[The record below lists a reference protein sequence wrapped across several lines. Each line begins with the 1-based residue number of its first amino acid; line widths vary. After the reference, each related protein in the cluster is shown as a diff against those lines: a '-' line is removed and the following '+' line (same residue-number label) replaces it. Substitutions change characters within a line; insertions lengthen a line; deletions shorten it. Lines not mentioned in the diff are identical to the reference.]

1 MFMPMR
7 LFIILFSIMKMAVWA
22 NAAQQPNFVWII
34 SEDNSIHYLDHFFP
48 GGADTP
54 NIKKMAK
61 HGITYDNAF
70 SNAPVCSVARSTLIS
85 GCYAPRIGTQYH
97 RKTSMAP
104 MPEGVRM
111 FPSYLRDKG
120 YYTTN
125 RSKTDYNAVPG
136 KGVWHESSG
145 KAHWRKRN
153 AGQPFFHKASYA
165 TSHESSLHFTDRA
178 MKSQPTKH
186 DPDSVRLAPYHPDT
200 PTFRYTHARY
210 LDNLVKIDDIVG
222 KVIDELE
229 KDNLLEDT
237 FVFYFGDHGGVL
249 PRSKGY
255 AYESGL
261 HVPLVVRVPK
271 NFSHLVKSESGHRE
285 KGFVEFVDF
294 GPTILNL
301 AGAEIPDGIDG
312 RPFLGQGARTRNYT
326 FNYADRFDEKYDFVR
341 WMRKGKYSYQ
351 RNFQPFNF
359 DALQNDYRYRQL
371 AFEEWRQLY
380 QKGKLNAVQR
390 QFFETRPAEALYDVE
405 VDPHE
410 TRNLASDPSYTKVL
424 DEMRELMSSELREIN
439 DLSFFPEPIM
449 LKEAMKNPVK
459 YGKGKSDHI
468 NKLVGIADLQLRPYK
483 EVQDQIKEALISDDS
498 WSRYWGCIVASS
510 HRKITSEQ
518 VRLIAKIAD
527 NDMEPLV
534 RCRAAEFLGLT
545 GEKDPR
551 PAIKKALKMSTMA
564 VETNLILNTAVLLHD
579 GPSGFKFNE
588 LSMEDVNHDGRYV
601 EARVAY
607 LSNKK
612 TSVPLKK
619 KKRKKG

>member
-1 MFMPMR
+1 M
-7 LFIILFSIMKMAVWA
+7 IKMTAWMH
-22 NAAQQPNFVWII
+22 AAQQPNFVWII

-61 HGITYDNAF
+61 NGITYDNAF

-97 RKTSMAP
+97 RKTFMAP

-145 KAHWRKRN
+145 KAHWRKRKE
-153 AGQPFFHKASYA
+153 GQPFFHKASYG
-165 TSHESSLHFTDRA
+165 TSHESSLHFPARA
-178 MKSQPTKH
+178 MENQPTKH

-210 LDNLVKIDDIVG
+210 LDNLVKIDDVVG

-229 KDNLLEDT
+229 EDNLLEDT

-271 NFSHLVKSESGHRE
+271 NFKYLVKCEPGHRE

-301 AGAEIPDGIDG
+301 AGAVIPSGIDG
-312 RPFLGQGARTRNYT
+312 KPFLGQGARTRNYT

-341 WMRKGKYSYQ
+341 WIRKGKYSYQ

-380 QKGKLNAVQR
+380 KKGKLNAIQR
-390 QFFETRPAEALYDVE
+390 QFFETRPVEALYDIE
-405 VDPHE
+405 ADPHE
-410 TRNLASDPSYTKVL
+410 TRNLSSDPDFAKVL
-424 DEMRELMSSELREIN
+424 DEMRNLMGSELLRIN
-439 DLSFFPEPIM
+439 DLSFFPEPVM
-449 LKEAMKNPVK
+449 LKEAMKSPVN
-459 YGKGKSDHI
+459 YGKDKSDHI
-468 NKLVGIADLQLRPYK
+468 KRLVGIADLQLKPYK
-483 EVQDQIKEALISDDS
+483 KVESQIKEALLSNDP

-510 HRKITSEQ
+510 HGQSPEDIVHLTKN
-518 VRLIAKIAD
+518 LAKD
-527 NDMEPLV
+527 DPEPLV

-545 GEKDPR
+545 GKGDPK
-551 PAIKKALKMSTMA
+551 PIIKQALKMATSE
-564 VETNLILNTAVLLHD
+564 VETNLILNTVVLLQDGKSGCDFHD
-579 GPSGFKFNE
+579 
-588 LSMEDVNHDGRYV
+588 LSNEDVNHGGRYV

-607 LSNKK
+607 LSGKK
-612 TSVPLKK
+612 PPPKK
-619 KKRKKG
+619 SKRKKK

>member
-1 MFMPMR
+1 M
-7 LFIILFSIMKMAVWA
+7 IKMTAWMH
-22 NAAQQPNFVWII
+22 AAQQPNFVWII

-61 HGITYDNAF
+61 NGITYDNAF

-97 RKTSMAP
+97 RKTFMAP

-145 KAHWRKRN
+145 KAHWRKRKE
-153 AGQPFFHKASYA
+153 GQPFFHKASYG
-165 TSHESSLHFTDRA
+165 TSHESSLHFTARA
-178 MKSQPTKH
+178 MENQPTKH

-210 LDNLVKIDDIVG
+210 LDNLVKIDDVVG

-229 KDNLLEDT
+229 EDNLLEDT

-271 NFSHLVKSESGHRE
+271 NFKYLVKCEPGHRE

-301 AGAEIPDGIDG
+301 AGAVIPGGIDG
-312 RPFLGQGARTRNYT
+312 NPFLGQGARTRNYT

-341 WMRKGKYSYQ
+341 WIRKGKYSYQ

-380 QKGKLNAVQR
+380 KKGKLNAIQR
-390 QFFETRPAEALYDVE
+390 QFFETRPVEALYDIE
-405 VDPHE
+405 ADPHE
-410 TRNLASDPSYTKVL
+410 TRNLSSDPDFAKVL
-424 DEMRELMSSELREIN
+424 DEMRNLMGSELRRIN
-439 DLSFFPEPIM
+439 DLSFFPESVM
-449 LKEAMKNPVK
+449 LKEAMKSPVN
-459 YGKGKSDHI
+459 YGKDKSDHI
-468 NKLVGIADLQLRPYK
+468 KKLVGIADLQLKPYK
-483 EVQDQIKEALISDDS
+483 KVESQIKEALLSNDP
-498 WSRYWGCIVASS
+498 WSRYWGCVVASS
-510 HRKITSEQ
+510 HGQSPEDIVHLTKN
-518 VRLIAKIAD
+518 LAKD
-527 NDMEPLV
+527 DPEPLV

-545 GEKDPR
+545 GKGDPK
-551 PAIKKALKMSTMA
+551 PIIKQALKMATSE
-564 VETNLILNTAVLLHD
+564 VETNLILNTVVLLQDGKSGCDFHD
-579 GPSGFKFNE
+579 
-588 LSMEDVNHDGRYV
+588 LSNEDVNHGGRYV

-607 LSNKK
+607 LSGKK
-612 TSVPLKK
+612 PPPKK
-619 KKRKKG
+619 SKRKKK

>member
-229 KDNLLEDT
+229 RDNLLEDT

-271 NFSHLVKSESGHRE
+271 NFSHLVKFESGHRE

-301 AGAEIPDGIDG
+301 AGAEIPDGING

-588 LSMEDVNHDGRYV
+588 LSMEDVNHEGRYV